1 MLAERNTTMDNH
13 RRYQTVLWGL
23 VASAYCVSLLLIAG
37 PFRPEPDMHLT
48 TYKVGHV
55 AAFAVLGLLVSY
67 YFRREFRFSVILGV
81 TLTLL
86 ACALFGALVELYQ
99 YLIPGRSPELRDLT
113 LDSLGAIVGALAYGA
128 HQITARGTDA
138 ATTGNSLDIVE
149 SALELLERR

>member
-1 MLAERNTTMDNH
+1 MPAERNTTMDQH
-13 RRYQTVLWGL
+13 RRYQTVLWSL

-37 PFRPEPDMHLT
+37 PFRPEADMHLT

-55 AAFAVLGLLVSY
+55 AAFVLLGLLVGY
-67 YFRREFRFSVILGV
+67 YFRREFRFSVFLGV

-113 LDSLGAIVGALAYGA
+113 LDSIGAIAGALAYGA
-128 HQITARGTDA
+128 YQITARGTAA
-138 ATTGNSLDIVE
+138 ATTGNSLDVVE